1 MMSTQ
6 PALAAHASVYHNY
19 GLTEVLFGRAAENF
33 TGTLASITLLQNTM
47 ELSCY
52 DMLLGR
58 LSSELQLCS
67 EEDKMECTK
76 MYVCWFAVASVSTYQ
91 FKISCSV

>member
-33 TGTLASITLLQNTM
+33 TGTVYLGKYYTSPKYNEIELL
-47 ELSCY
+47 
-52 DMLLGR
+52 
-58 LSSELQLCS
+58 
-67 EEDKMECTK
+67 
-76 MYVCWFAVASVSTYQ
+76 
-91 FKISCSV
+91 